1 MANEI
6 IYTLSKINLMVT
18 ESQFPHPC
26 TDSYCVLKAFLTLS
40 AVSVDNSNQLVSS
53 LDFTNTLFSSDLD
66 N

>member
-18 ESQFPHPC
+18 ESWFPHPC
-26 TDSYCVLKAFLTLS
+26 TDSAESFSYSFS

-53 LDFTNTLFSSDLD
+53 LDFTNTRFSSTLD